1 MFIVFIIIVCFC
13 VFLYRKNKNGTLNVC
28 SIPENGLFKRL
39 FTLPII
45 QVFASLLALLY
56 SKSAIYMCTY
66 KATDDVRKS
75 LESNWGIFGSWGAD
89 AIDEFLY
96 SGIGQILSPATFICN
111 LTQILLGLIVIF
123 IIAQFYYIK
132 KRKYSANVFVIIS
145 IAISTCV
152 LYCMWNAVYCSE
164 WATSYHVNA
173 LSFGLLGKDDISGKA
188 TEQTITIFAILAVTH
203 YFYHR
208 WIHFY
213 YGITPK
219 ENEASTANR
228 QLPNNESKTI
238 NETVVPIPNPV
249 NLDTEKQ
256 AHSQDRLD
264 SSALMENNSSQE
276 KSETSDSS
284 CSNNEKDICNNK
296 DFDTKKYQKGSVD
309 NFSKYKYLITSGIVI
324 IFVLV
329 FYSAVKMRKSYIP
342 NDNVDLAAYDSTAV
356 DTSDIFA
363 ADSAAITEYNIEVVK
378 PKNFIYDYL
387 DSLYKKGNSV
397 NFHKF
402 IDEPN
407 IQKQIINRY
416 SEKFLKLLKHI
427 LIIKDSGYVDIEDS
441 QYVLEMADLDN
452 DYYNLVVFHAVAD
465 SFYIELVINNIPIK
479 EDGESDYKQLESQ
492 AVTINQIIDSYN
504 NSVRSN
510 PYEDKTIIVEAQ
522 MEKIKKSTRDDFMY
536 LLKYEIVT
544 SSNALFYSN
553 SQLFTE
559 FDYPKTIYVQAV
571 FEGRYLTESF
581 GFGDEGRYNYV
592 FTNVI
597 PLFWYK

>member
-111 LTQILLGLIVIF
+111 FTQILLGLIVIF

-132 KRKYSANVFVIIS
+132 KKKYSANVFVIIS

-152 LYCMWNAVYCSE
+152 LYCMWNAVYCLE

-173 LSFGLLGKDDISGKA
+173 LSFGLLGKDDISEKA
-188 TEQTITIFAILAVTH
+188 TELTITIFAILAVTH

-228 QLPNNESKTI
+228 QLSNNESKTI
-238 NETVVPIPNPV
+238 NETVVPIPNPA
-249 NLDTEKQ
+249 NLNTEKQ

-276 KSETSDSS
+276 KSGTSDSTY
-284 CSNNEKDICNNK
+284 SNEENNSYNK
-296 DFDTKKYQKGSVD
+296 NINAKEYQKESTD
-309 NFSKYKYLITSGIVI
+309 DFSKYKYYIIAGIVT
-324 IFVLV
+324 VLV
-329 FYSAVKMRKSYIP
+329 IGFYYTLNPYTNENADVVENVKDTVIAENANNTEIEDEAENTENETAPSRDTFVTP
-342 NDNVDLAAYDSTAV
+342 DLAFYDVVGHVKIIYEHSWRETTHKYTYDGELIGEIVSVGEGWDVNWYERDDQGRIHTNANGHYTYIFNKEGTQLDGYHYAHMGLGENVRYLYDENRFRIGEEVDSLDEDYEKVVKTKKIIYTDVEYDSHGNWTSKVV
-356 DTSDIFA
+356 DGKKEVREI
-363 ADSAAITEYNIEVVK
+363 EY
-378 PKNFIYDYL
+378 
-387 DSLYKKGNSV
+387 
-397 NFHKF
+397 
-402 IDEPN
+402 
-407 IQKQIINRY
+407 
-416 SEKFLKLLKHI
+416 
-427 LIIKDSGYVDIEDS
+427 
-441 QYVLEMADLDN
+441 
-452 DYYNLVVFHAVAD
+452 
-465 SFYIELVINNIPIK
+465 
-479 EDGESDYKQLESQ
+479 
-492 AVTINQIIDSYN
+492 
-504 NSVRSN
+504 
-510 PYEDKTIIVEAQ
+510 YE
-522 MEKIKKSTRDDFMY
+522 
-536 LLKYEIVT
+536 
-544 SSNALFYSN
+544 
-553 SQLFTE
+553 
-559 FDYPKTIYVQAV
+559 
-571 FEGRYLTESF
+571 
-581 GFGDEGRYNYV
+581 
-592 FTNVI
+592 
-597 PLFWYK
+597 

>member
-28 SIPENGLFKRL
+28 SISENGLFKRL
-39 FTLPII
+39 FILPVI
-45 QVFASLLALLY
+45 QVIASLLAFLN
-56 SKSAIYMCTY
+56 SKIAIYMCTY

-89 AIDEFLY
+89 AIDKFLY

-111 LTQILLGLIVIF
+111 FTQILLGLIVIF

-228 QLPNNESKTI
+228 QLSNNESKTI
-238 NETVVPIPNPV
+238 NETVVPIPNPA
-249 NLDTEKQ
+249 NLNTEKQ

-264 SSALMENNSSQE
+264 SSVLKENNSSQE
-276 KSETSDSS
+276 KSGTSDSS

-296 DFDTKKYQKGSVD
+296 DFDTKKYQKGSID

-356 DTSDIFA
+356 DTLA
-363 ADSAAITEYNIEVVK
+363 ADSTAITEYDIEVIK
-378 PKNFIYDYL
+378 PKNFIYAYL
-387 DSLYKKGNSV
+387 DSLYNKGKSV
-397 NFHKF
+397 DFPKF
-402 IDEPN
+402 INDPD
-407 IQKQIINRY
+407 IQKQITNKY
-416 SEKFLKLLKHI
+416 SEKFLDILKQLNEYYEDI
-427 LIIKDSGYVDIEDS
+427 QIEDS
-441 QYVLEMADLDN
+441 QYVLQMGDWEN
-452 DYYNLVVFHAVAD
+452 DYYNYIEVRAVAD
-465 SFYIELVINNIPIK
+465 SFSIGLIKKSIPIK
-479 EDGESDYKQLESQ
+479 ADGEEYYEYIESQ
-492 AVTINQIIDSYN
+492 AVTIDQIIDSYN

-510 PYEDKTIIVEAQ
+510 PYEGKTIIVKAQ
-522 MEKIKKSTRDDFMY
+522 IEKIKKSTRDDFMY
-536 LLKYEIVT
+536 LLKYEILT
-544 SSNALFYSN
+544 FSDALFYSN

-571 FEGRYLTESF
+571 FKGRYLTESF

-592 FTNVI
+592 FTNVV
-597 PLFWYK
+597 PLYWYK